1 MPLEKYLKSW
11 NFVEKMRGIKCW
23 SNRELCALQNF
34 KKCFGKFRKILQKI
48 LFRLSNFDDNI
59 YSYQFCSS
67 PNAATVVTKLNMQM
81 SDIPDKDIG
90 NPNVEVVVVL
100 IIIIAVAVDVSIT
113 AIANFW
119 HYCCCFLCD
128 CWNPSRW
135 VQTCVSLPS
144 VLIRHKT
151 GASNMYS
158 DLKFPRQLMYMYLV
172 PVIFITKQATS
183 TSQDI
188 QTYMTIFSNH
198 QFQVPPDDDFKCLM
212 LESVG
217 KEMD

>member
-1 MPLEKYLKSW
+1 MLLEKYLKNW

-48 LFRLSNFDDNI
+48 PFRLSNFDDNI

-100 IIIIAVAVDVSIT
+100 IIIIAVAVDVSLT
-113 AIANFW
+113 AIAGFW
-119 HYCCCFLCD
+119 HCCCCFLCY
-128 CWNPSRW
+128 CRNPSRGG
-135 VQTCVSLPS
+135 TRHVS
-144 VLIRHKT
+144 H
-151 GASNMYS
+151 
-158 DLKFPRQLMYMYLV
+158 FPL
-172 PVIFITKQATS
+172 F
-183 TSQDI
+183 
-188 QTYMTIFSNH
+188 
-198 QFQVPPDDDFKCLM
+198 
-212 LESVG
+212 
-217 KEMD
+217 

>member
-1 MPLEKYLKSW
+1 
-11 NFVEKMRGIKCW
+11 MRGIKCG

-100 IIIIAVAVDVSIT
+100 IIIIAVAVDVSLT
-113 AIANFW
+113 AIAGF
-119 HYCCCFLCD
+119 
-128 CWNPSRW
+128 
-135 VQTCVSLPS
+135 
-144 VLIRHKT
+144 
-151 GASNMYS
+151 
-158 DLKFPRQLMYMYLV
+158 
-172 PVIFITKQATS
+172 
-183 TSQDI
+183 
-188 QTYMTIFSNH
+188 
-198 QFQVPPDDDFKCLM
+198 
-212 LESVG
+212 
-217 KEMD
+217 